1 MIDLAT
7 LLRRLEEIG
16 AKLRLSPFT
25 RKPEAIPAKDPDL
38 RAEFDKLL
46 PDLAR
51 LKPEIMDHL
60 ALRCP
65 KCRRDVT
72 DPENVEALKGINYF
86 CHEIGCPYRHRT

>member
-1 MIDLAT
+1 MCDLPT
-7 LLRRLEEIG
+7 LLRRLDEIG

-25 RKPEAIPAKDPDL
+25 RQPEALAAKDHEL

-51 LKPEIMDHL
+51 LKPEIVEML

-65 KCRRDVT
+65 KCQRNVT
-72 DPENVEALKGINYF
+72 DPEDVERLKGINPF
-86 CHEIGCPYRHRT
+86 CGAIGCPYRGRI

>member
-7 LLRRLEEIG
+7 LLRRLDEIG

-25 RKPEAIPAKDPDL
+25 RTPEAIPAKDPDL

-72 DPENVEALKGINYF
+72 DPENVERLRGANPF
-86 CHEIGCPYRHRT
+86 CDKPGCPYRNRS